1 MRLLRAAMRAHYP
14 SVRSIS
20 GDSVASHRMW
30 LFSFTSP
37 HGAVPPNSLLVFDD
51 LFRTPSCDSGA
62 LSQLPLV
69 LPHGLLGPLLRVL
82 PSLRCLLSLA
92 LLTVRLLWHTTF
104 LLPVEEALVE
114 RGDISSMV
122 HPEDIGSSPSSATT
136 WIIFDFSTYENHFF

>member
-1 MRLLRAAMRAHYP
+1 MRAHYP

-20 GDSVASHRMW
+20 GDSVAGHRTW
-30 LFSFTSP
+30 LFPFTSS
-37 HGAVPPNSLLVFDD
+37 HGAVPTNSPLVFDD
-51 LFRTPSCDSGA
+51 LFRMSSCDSGA
-62 LSQLPLV
+62 LSQSPLV
-69 LPHGLLGPLLRVL
+69 LLHGLLGPLLRVL

-122 HPEDIGSSPSSATT
+122 HPEDVGSSAPT
-136 WIIFDFSTYENHFF
+136 WVIFDFSANEDHFF